1 MEHSYLIIGI
11 VAFTII
17 VAYSWYVSMVFKRN
31 KVQEAFS
38 GIDVQLQQRMS
49 LIPNILTIAQ
59 KFMTHEKS
67 LMTEITELRTKADS
81 INKEA
86 KDPESLKKYF
96 AASEALA
103 GKVGQL
109 MLAVENYPNL
119 KSDQT
124 MIMAMQSYNEIEA
137 QIAAA
142 RRFYNAS
149 VNDLNNTVQLFPK
162 NIVAALVGIKAM
174 PFYLADEQAKQAVN
188 AEAYLK

>member
-1 MEHSYLIIGI
+1 MDHSYLIVGI
-11 VAFTII
+11 VGFVIV

-59 KFMTHEKS
+59 KFMTHEKT
-67 LMTEITELRTKADS
+67 LMTEITTLRTNAS
-81 INKEA
+81 TVTKES
-86 KDPESLKKYF
+86 KDPESLKNYF
-96 AASEALA
+96 AVSEALA
-103 GKVGQL
+103 GKVNQL

-124 MIMAMQSYNEIEA
+124 MMLAMQSYNEIEA

-149 VNDLNNTVQLFPK
+149 VNDLNNVVQVFPK
-162 NIVAALVGIKAM
+162 NIVAAIVGIKAM

-188 AEAYLK
+188 AKEYLN